1 MTSSGTE
8 NWFVF
13 RTGSIKKKK
22 NRS

>member
-13 RTGSIKKKK
+13 RTGSI
-22 NRS
+22 